1 MCLEAPDMFESDTP
15 DKCPVCGAYF
25 AWEEP
30 IYTTTSLIGNGP
42 EDRKVG
48 SISGCDDCGVICKCT
63 HTLYDDRDVSVT
75 WLVQCHYCKDNRDL
89 FEDTIPE
96 EPCKKC
102 KEVLRANRG

>member
-30 IYTTTSLIGNGP
+30 IYTTTSLIGHGP
-42 EDRKVG
+42 EDTQVG
-48 SISGCDDCGVICKCT
+48 TVSGCDDCGVTCERIRSF
-63 HTLYDDRDVSVT
+63 YDEDDVSIS
-75 WLVQCHYCKDNRDL
+75 WFIECHYCKQPRNL

-96 EPCKKC
+96 EPCKLC
-102 KEVLRANRG
+102 KEKLKGGES